1 MSRQILAIDIRNSS
15 IAAVV
20 LSTGLK
26 NNTIDGCAHTLLPPV
41 SDEVK
46 NPLQT
51 ALETLKEQLH
61 PEQPNVVVSLPPDQ
75 TICRTVSVPFKDE
88 KKIRQVLP
96 FELEPSL
103 PVAVDSLVIDFLSN
117 PEPEKSGLLTA
128 AVDRNYL
135 ASVMETLTAMDWRPQ
150 LVVPGNFPL
159 ALALAGPPEPGE
171 ENLLFLDVGA
181 KKASLFA
188 VQSQRIL
195 MVRSL
200 GAEVATDMG
209 IEALALKIRQTLTAF
224 ADAQPGGFEAN
235 KIYLSGPAF
244 VDNET
249 SRRLSEAL
257 EMTTQ
262 VVNLRQSAEKLDASP
277 GIDRWQPCLFDDALA
292 LALVEADG
300 SACPNFHRSG
310 SPFRNYWTTYR
321 PYLRGPLT
329 LLAAVLLL
337 GLFGVVL
344 NSIVLKKQVDALD
357 AQIEAV
363 FSETLPGTRRV
374 GDALEQMKSEL
385 KRAQTGG
392 IDSENGPNPA
402 RTIDILL
409 QLSQSIPKELDMVFS
424 RLVYGNDGLTLS
436 GEAAAFNAVDEIKGH
451 LEKSGLFKQVTI
463 SSANMDRGG
472 NKVLFK
478 LKIDL

>member
-1 MSRQILAIDIRNSS
+1 MSRQILSIDIRETS

-26 NNTIDGCAHTLLPPV
+26 SNTIDGCAHAAIPPV
-41 SDEVK
+41 SDDVQ
-46 NPLQT
+46 NPLQ
-51 ALETLKEQLH
+51 AAIRNLQEQLH
-61 PEQPNVVVSLPPDQ
+61 LERPNVVVSLPPHQ

-103 PVAVDSLVIDFLSN
+103 PVAVDTLVVDFQSTADPVITGVLA
-117 PEPEKSGLLTA
+117 A

-135 ASVMETLTAMDWRPQ
+135 ESVMETLTALDWRPQ

-159 ALALAGPPEPGE
+159 ALALAGQAETGE
-171 ENLLFLDVGA
+171 ENLLFLDVGL
-181 KKASLFA
+181 KKATLFA
-188 VQSQRIL
+188 IQSQRII
-195 MVRSL
+195 MARAL
-200 GAEVATDMG
+200 GADLATDMG

-224 ADAQPGGFEAN
+224 ADVQAGGFEPS
-235 KIYLSGPAF
+235 KIYFSGPAF
-244 VDNET
+244 VDAET
-249 SRRLSEAL
+249 GRRLSEAL
-257 EMTTQ
+257 EMPTQ
-262 VVNLRQSAEKLDASP
+262 VVNLRQTDDKLDAAHAL
-277 GIDRWQPCLFDDALA
+277 DRWHPCLFDDALA
-292 LALVEADG
+292 LALVEAEG
-300 SACPNFHRSG
+300 RPCLNFHRSG
-310 SPFRNYWTTYR
+310 SPLRNYWTTYR
-321 PYLRGPLT
+321 PYLRGPLA

-337 GLFGVVL
+337 GLLGVVL
-344 NSIVLKKQVDALD
+344 NSIILTRQVNALD

-374 GDALEQMKSEL
+374 GDALEQMKSEI
-385 KRAQTGG
+385 KRAKSGG
-392 IDSENGPNPA
+392 IDSEHGPNPV

-409 QLSQSIPKELDMVFS
+409 QLSQSVPKELDMVFS

-436 GEAAAFNAVDEIKGH
+436 GEAAAFNAVDEIKSN

>member
-1 MSRQILAIDIRNSS
+1 MSRQILAIDIRTSS

-26 NNTIDGCAHTLLPPV
+26 NNSIDGCAQAKLPPL

-46 NPLQT
+46 NPLQA
-51 ALETLKEQLH
+51 ALKNLQEQLH
-61 PEQPNVVVSLPPDQ
+61 LDRPNVVVSLPPDQ

-88 KKIRQVLP
+88 KKILQVLP

-103 PVAVDSLVIDFLSN
+103 PVAVDTLVIDFQRTA
-117 PEPEKSGLLTA
+117 EPEKTGLLTA

-135 ASVMETLTAMDWRPQ
+135 ESVMETLTALDWRPQ

-159 ALALAGPPEPGE
+159 AQAIQAGSGE
-171 ENLLFLDVGA
+171 ENLLFLDMGL
-181 KKASLFA
+181 KKAALFA
-188 VQSQRIL
+188 IQSKHII
-195 MVRSL
+195 MVRTL
-200 GAEVATDMG
+200 GADASTEMG

-224 ADAQPGGFEAN
+224 SDAQPGGFEAS
-235 KIYLSGPAF
+235 KIHLSGPAF
-244 VDNET
+244 ADAET

-257 EMTTQ
+257 EMNSQ
-262 VVNLRQSAEKLDASP
+262 VVNLRQTADKLDSAHTL
-277 GIDRWQPCLFDDALA
+277 GQWHGCLFDDALA
-292 LALVEADG
+292 LALVEAEG
-300 SACPNFHRSG
+300 LPCPNFHRSG
-310 SPFRNYWTTYR
+310 SPLRNYWTTYR
-321 PYLRGPLT
+321 PYLRGPLS

-337 GLFGVVL
+337 ALLGVVL
-344 NSIVLKKQVDALD
+344 NSIVLKKQADALD

-363 FSETLPGTRRV
+363 FSETLPGTHRV
-374 GDALEQMKSEL
+374 GDALDQMKSEI
-385 KRAQTGG
+385 KRAKSGG
-392 IDSENGPNPA
+392 IDSEHGPNPV

-409 QLSQSIPKELDMVFS
+409 KLSQSIPKELDMVFS

-436 GEAAAFNAVDEIKGH
+436 GEAAAFNAVDEIKSH

>member
-1 MSRQILAIDIRNSS
+1 MSRQILSIDIRKTS

-26 NNTIDGCAHTLLPPV
+26 NNTIDGCAYATIPPA
-41 SDEVK
+41 SDEAK
-46 NPLQT
+46 DPLQT
-51 ALETLKEQLH
+51 ALMELQGQLH
-61 PEQPNVVVSLPPDQ
+61 LERPNVVVSLPPDL

-88 KKIRQVLP
+88 KKIRQMLP

-103 PVAVDSLVIDFLSN
+103 PVAVDTLVIDFQST
-117 PEPEKSGLLTA
+117 PDPVKTGLLTA

-135 ASVMETLTAMDWRPQ
+135 ESIIETLTAVDWRPQ

-159 ALALAGPPEPGE
+159 ALALAGQAETDE
-171 ENLLFLDVGA
+171 DNLLFLDVGL
-181 KKASLFA
+181 KKATLFA
-188 VQSQRIL
+188 IQSQHIL
-195 MVRSL
+195 MVRTL
-200 GAEVATDMG
+200 GAELATDMG

-224 ADAQPGGFEAN
+224 ADAQAGGFESN
-235 KIYLSGPAF
+235 KIYFSGPAL
-244 VDNET
+244 VDGET

-257 EMTTQ
+257 DMSTR
-262 VVNLRQSAEKLDASP
+262 VVNLRQSADKLDPAHML
-277 GIDRWQPCLFDDALA
+277 DQWHPCLFDDALA
-292 LALVEADG
+292 LALVEAEG
-300 SACPNFHRSG
+300 RPCPNFHRSG
-310 SPFRNYWTTYR
+310 SPLRNYWTTYR
-321 PYLRGPLT
+321 PYLRGPLA

-337 GLFGVVL
+337 GLIGVVL
-344 NSIVLKKQVDALD
+344 NSIVLNKQVNALD
-357 AQIEAV
+357 AKIEAV
-363 FSETLPGTRRV
+363 FSETLPGARRV

-385 KRAQTGG
+385 KRAKSGG
-392 IDSENGPNPA
+392 IDTEHGPNPV

-436 GEAAAFNAVDEIKGH
+436 GEAAAFNAVDEIKSN